1 MEAQSMTAGPATA
14 ITFRWRRFLLVA
26 GPGLVVMLADTDAGS
41 IITAAQSGAQ
51 WGYRLLALQF
61 LLVPILYIVQELT
74 VRLGA
79 ATGKGHARLI
89 LEHYGRFW
97 AWFST
102 GTLIVSCVGALLSEF
117 SGIAGVGAL
126 MGVPAPV
133 SLVLVVAVLL
143 GIAFTR
149 SYRSVERIA
158 LFVGAFEL
166 VFLLVA
172 WLAHPSLGEIVAG
185 SVSIPL
191 GDPKYLYLASAN
203 IGAVIMPWMVFFQQS
218 SVVEKKLKAA
228 DIAAERI
235 DTAIGAVVT
244 QIIMAAV
251 LIATAATLGKS
262 GGGQA
267 LDTVQEISA
276 AITPFLGQIGG
287 NLLFGL
293 GICGA
298 ALVATIVV
306 TLAAARTL
314 GEALGVNH
322 SLDHEVSEAPWFYGA
337 YAAALIGGAL
347 VVASGVNLVTLS
359 VGVQVMNA
367 LLLPIV
373 LGFLFLLARGLPEPW
388 RLKGW
393 YAWLSGS
400 LIAVTTVF
408 GVYSGLAG
416 LAG

>member
-1 MEAQSMTAGPATA
+1 MTADSAVVP
-14 ITFRWRRFLLVA
+14 TFGWRRFLLVA

-89 LEHYGRFW
+89 LERYGRFW

-102 GTLIVSCVGALLSEF
+102 GTLIVSCIGALLSEF

-133 SLVLVVAVLL
+133 SLTLVVSVLL
-143 GIAFTR
+143 AIAFTR

-172 WLAHPSLGEIVAG
+172 WLAHPNLGEIATGIV
-185 SVSIPL
+185 SVPL

-218 SVVEKKLKAA
+218 SIVEKKLKAA
-228 DIAAERI
+228 DIRAERI

-276 AITPFLGQIGG
+276 AITPFLGHFAGD
-287 NLLFGL
+287 LLFGL

-337 YAAALIGGAL
+337 YAVALIAGAL

-388 RLKGW
+388 RLQGW
-393 YAWLSGS
+393 YAWFSGC
-400 LIAVTTVF
+400 LIAVTTIF

-416 LAG
+416 LWG

>member
-1 MEAQSMTAGPATA
+1 MTVGTATVSS
-14 ITFRWRRFLLVA
+14 FSWRRFLVVA

-89 LEHYGRFW
+89 LERFGRFW

-126 MGVPAPV
+126 MGIPAPI
-133 SLVLVVAVLL
+133 SLTLVVAVLL

-149 SYRSVERIA
+149 SYQSVERIA
-158 LFVGAFEL
+158 IFVGAFEL

-172 WLAHPSLGEIVAG
+172 WLAHPSLGEIGVGLVTA
-185 SVSIPL
+185 PL
-191 GDPKYLYLASAN
+191 GDTQYLYLASAN

-228 DIAAERI
+228 DIPAERI

-276 AITPFLGQIGG
+276 AITPFLGHFAGD
-287 NLLFGL
+287 LLFGL

-314 GEALGVNH
+314 GEVLGVNH

-337 YAAALIGGAL
+337 YAAALIAGAL

-367 LLLPIV
+367 MLLPIV
-373 LGFLFLLARGLPEPW
+373 LGFLFLLARGLPQPW
-388 RLKGW
+388 RLQGW
-393 YAWLSGS
+393 YAWVSGG
-400 LIAVTTVF
+400 LIAMTTIF

-416 LAG
+416 LWS

>member
-1 MEAQSMTAGPATA
+1 MTASTA
-14 ITFRWRRFLLVA
+14 VVPSFGWRRFLLVA

-89 LEHYGRFW
+89 LERYGRFW

-102 GTLIVSCVGALLSEF
+102 GTLIVSCIGALLSEF

-133 SLVLVVAVLL
+133 SLALVVAVLL

-235 DTAIGAVVT
+235 DTAIGALVT

-337 YAAALIGGAL
+337 YAVALIGGAL

-400 LIAVTTVF
+400 LIAVTTIF

-416 LAG
+416 LWG

>member
-1 MEAQSMTAGPATA
+1 MEAQSMMAGPAMAT
-14 ITFRWRRFLLVA
+14 TFRWRRFLLVA

-89 LEHYGRFW
+89 LERYGRFW

-102 GTLIVSCVGALLSEF
+102 GTLIVSCIGALLSEF

-126 MGVPAPV
+126 MGVPAPL
-133 SLVLVVAVLL
+133 SLTLVVSVLL
-143 GIAFTR
+143 AIAFTR

-172 WLAHPSLGEIVAG
+172 WLAHPSVSEMATGF
-185 SVSIPL
+185 VSIPL
-191 GDPKYLYLASAN
+191 GDPQYLYLASAN

-218 SVVEKKLKAA
+218 SIVEKKLKAS

-251 LIATAATLGKS
+251 LIAAAATLGKS
-262 GGGQA
+262 SSGQP
-267 LDTVQEISA
+267 LNTVQEISA
-276 AITPFLGQIGG
+276 AITPFLGRIGG

-314 GEALGVNH
+314 GEVMGVNH
-322 SLDHEVSEAPWFYGA
+322 SLDHEVSEAPWFYGV
-337 YAAALIGGAL
+337 YAVALIGGAL
-347 VVASGVNLVTLS
+347 VVASGVNLVALS

-388 RLKGW
+388 RLTGW
-393 YAWLSGS
+393 YAWVSGS

-408 GVYSGLAG
+408 GVYSGLTG
-416 LAG
+416 LWG